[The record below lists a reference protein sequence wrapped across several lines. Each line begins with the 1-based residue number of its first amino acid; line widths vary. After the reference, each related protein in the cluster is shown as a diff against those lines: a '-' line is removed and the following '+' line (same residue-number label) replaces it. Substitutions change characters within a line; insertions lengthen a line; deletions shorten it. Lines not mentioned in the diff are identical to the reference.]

1 MLQSVLSEIQIF
13 LGLGLDVGDVDSVQM
28 ALRAIV
34 IYAVMLV
41 LVRMASKR
49 FLSKASAFDVI
60 VAIMLG
66 SIMSRAINGSAP
78 FLPTIVASSALLGLH
93 WLFATL
99 AAHTSFGTLVKGE
112 PRLLIKDGEIQED
125 GLREAKLSP
134 NDLKEALRLQAGDPD
149 PSKVKRAYL
158 ERNGSISIVPSK
170 TEPKVLDV
178 SVEDGV
184 KNIRIKLE

>member
-1 MLQSVLSEIQIF
+1 MMQSIVNEAQLL
-13 LGLGLDVGDVDSVQM
+13 LGLGLDIGDVSSVQM
-28 ALRAIV
+28 ALRAIA

-41 LVRMASKR
+41 LVRLASKR

-78 FLPTIVASSALLGLH
+78 FLPTIMASAALLALH

-112 PRLLIKDGEIQED
+112 PRLLIKDGEIQEG
-125 GLREAKLSP
+125 GLREAKLSA
-134 NDLKEALRLQAGDPD
+134 NDLKQSLRLQVGDPD
-149 PSKVKRAYL
+149 PSRIKRAYM
-158 ERNGSISIVPSK
+158 ERNGKISIVPFK
-170 TEPKVLDV
+170 TEPKILDV

-184 KNIRIKLE
+184 KSIRIKLE

>member
-1 MLQSVLSEIQIF
+1 VIQSLVNEFQL
-13 LGLGLDVGDVDSVQM
+13 LLGLDLDIGDVDSIQM
-28 ALRAIV
+28 ALRAIA
-34 IYAVMLV
+34 IYAIMLV
-41 LVRMASKR
+41 LVRLASKR

-78 FLPTIVASSALLGLH
+78 FLPTIVASAALLALH

-99 AAHTSFGTLVKGE
+99 ATHTSFGSLVKGE
-112 PRLLIKDGEIQED
+112 PRLLIKDGKVQEN
-125 GLREAKLSP
+125 GLREAKLSE

-149 PSKVKRAYL
+149 PSKIKRAYL
-158 ERNGSISIVPSK
+158 ERSGRISIVPSK
-170 TEPKVLDV
+170 TEPQVVDV

-184 KNIRIKLE
+184 KTIRIKLE

>member
-1 MLQSVLSEIQIF
+1 MVQSLVDGFQLL

-28 ALRAIV
+28 ALRVIAVYAI
-34 IYAVMLV
+34 MLAM
-41 LVRMASKR
+41 VRLASKR

-78 FLPTIVASSALLGLH
+78 FLPTVVASAALLGLH

-99 AAHTSFGTLVKGE
+99 AAQTSFGTLVKGE
-112 PRLLIKDGEIQED
+112 PRLLIKDGRIQED
-125 GLREAKLSP
+125 GLREAKLSAK
-134 NDLKEALRLQAGDPD
+134 DLNEALRLEAGDAD

-158 ERNGSISIVPSK
+158 ERNGSISIVPFK
-170 TEPKVLDV
+170 TEPQVLDLP
-178 SVEDGV
+178 VEDGV
-184 KNIRIKLE
+184 KTIRIKLE

>member
-1 MLQSVLSEIQIF
+1 MMQSIVNEAQLL
-13 LGLGLDVGDVDSVQM
+13 LGLGLDIGDVSSVQM
-28 ALRAIV
+28 ALRAIA

-41 LVRMASKR
+41 LVRLASKR

-78 FLPTIVASSALLGLH
+78 FLPTIMASAALLALH

-99 AAHTSFGTLVKGE
+99 AAHTPFGTLVKGE
-112 PRLLIKDGEIQED
+112 PRLLIKDGEIQEG
-125 GLREAKLSP
+125 GLREAKLSA
-134 NDLKEALRLQAGDPD
+134 NDLKQALRLQVGDPD
-149 PSKVKRAYL
+149 PSRIKRAYM
-158 ERNGSISIVPSK
+158 ERNGKISIVPFK
-170 TEPKVLDV
+170 TEPKILDV

-184 KNIRIKLE
+184 KSIRIKLE

>member
-1 MLQSVLSEIQIF
+1 VLQSIVNEVQPL
-13 LGLGLDVGDVDSVQM
+13 LGLGLDIGDVDSVQM
-28 ALRAIV
+28 TLRAIA

-41 LVRMASKR
+41 LVRLASKR

-78 FLPTIVASSALLGLH
+78 FLPTIVASAALLGLH

-99 AAHTSFGTLVKGE
+99 AANTSFGALVKGE
-112 PRLLIKDGEIQED
+112 PRLLIEDGEIQED
-125 GLREAKLSP
+125 GLREAKLSA
-134 NDLKEALRLQAGDPD
+134 NDLKQALRLQAGDPD
-149 PSKVKRAYL
+149 PSRIKRAYM
-158 ERNGSISIVPSK
+158 ERNGKISIVPFK
-170 TEPKVLDV
+170 TEPQVLDV

>member
-1 MLQSVLSEIQIF
+1 MVQSLVDGFQLL

-28 ALRAIV
+28 ALRVIAVYAI
-34 IYAVMLV
+34 MLAM
-41 LVRMASKR
+41 VRLASKR
-49 FLSKASAFDVI
+49 FLSKASAFDVV

-78 FLPTIVASSALLGLH
+78 FLPTVVASAALLGLH

-99 AAHTSFGTLVKGE
+99 AAHTAFGTLVKGE
-112 PRLLIKDGEIQED
+112 PRLLIKDGRIQED
-125 GLREAKLSP
+125 GLREAKLSAK
-134 NDLKEALRLQAGDPD
+134 DLNEALRLEAGDAD

-158 ERNGSISIVPSK
+158 ERNGSISIVPFK
-170 TEPKVLDV
+170 TEPQVLDL

-184 KNIRIKLE
+184 KTIRIKLE